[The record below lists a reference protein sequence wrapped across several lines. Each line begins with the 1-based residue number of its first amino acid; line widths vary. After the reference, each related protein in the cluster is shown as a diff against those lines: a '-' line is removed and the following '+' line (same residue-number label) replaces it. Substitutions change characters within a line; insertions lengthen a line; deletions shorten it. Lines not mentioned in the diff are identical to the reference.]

1 MQENSHQHRSCF
13 LPERRGGRS
22 GASSPPRLAS
32 QLVGSM
38 WTETTSTRAAEP
50 GGRLCPGGLAS
61 AGPRGAEPWK
71 AGSPWG
77 SRTVLLKPGRGG
89 PPADTEEEAPRGP
102 SPAPRWGTGVQSLHR
117 ALHVSVFKVG
127 YDAPE
132 LPSELPS
139 LGAGSEQAPSLA
151 APSSAEPSAPPA
163 PAPTPDVGRLS
174 FSAQRH
180 PATGGP

>member
-1 MQENSHQHRSCF
+1 MPAHGVQS
-13 LPERRGGRS
+13 PGRRGAP
-22 GASSPPRLAS
+22 GAAGLCSSN
-32 QLVGSM
+32 
-38 WTETTSTRAAEP
+38 P
-50 GGRLCPGGLAS
+50 GE
-61 AGPRGAEPWK
+61 GAHPL
-71 AGSPWG
+71 
-77 SRTVLLKPGRGG
+77 TLKRKP
-89 PPADTEEEAPRGP
+89 PRGP

>member
-1 MQENSHQHRSCF
+1 
-13 LPERRGGRS
+13 
-22 GASSPPRLAS
+22 
-32 QLVGSM
+32 M
-38 WTETTSTRAAEP
+38 WTETTSARAAGP
-50 GGRLCPGGLAS
+50 GGHLCPGGLAS

-77 SRTVLLKPGRGG
+77 SRTVFLKPGRAG
-89 PPADTEEEAPRGP
+89 PPADTEEGAPWGP
-102 SPAPRWGTGVQSLHR
+102 RDRTAPPGAQPSATLGADVQSPHR

-163 PAPTPDVGRLS
+163 PAPTPDVGPLS
-174 FSAQRH
+174 FSAQCH